1 MPVTQPAQAAS
12 RQRYSRV
19 IAVALLCLVLT
30 GLATW
35 IAQAEAEREAN
46 LAFNAFVQRLEASA
60 RLELTEHYER
70 IAGWRDALEL
80 IPASQHGRLGLL
92 FRNQSEGM
100 SLAGIRDVGI
110 IVRPGGSSSSPAVQA
125 FHFGQDRDSVGG
137 SKLDLRDA
145 ARFIQLAGNLVHDND
160 MVLLNAGDA
169 GLEPGGIPVLILPV
183 EDAGRPL
190 ANRDAPVAKWLVTTL
205 DFNFMLAHGP
215 AAPIPQ
221 GIAVSLLHREAGIE
235 LGCYPPAADHSDPP
249 PGSSLRRATR
259 RVNFGGIPLDLRVTA
274 SPGIALSDEED
285 WTWSVALGGVLA
297 TLAVAYLTHQLL
309 LRREQ
314 MADRARQLQ
323 RDVHESEQRF
333 RDIVESSRDWVWE
346 TDADGVYTYSSPSS
360 DLLFG
365 YPPEEI
371 VGTRGEFL
379 WQERVEQ
386 IPAPF
391 HASQVRM
398 LRHRAGNAITME
410 SRAIRVLG
418 ADGSLKGYRGF
429 DRDIS
434 ARLQLEGELHSLQG
448 RLLKLIQAEAAGQ
461 TLMGLAHE
469 INQPLAAI
477 AAYNQACLRMAESE
491 SGLRPDMLA
500 AIRATAD
507 NAVLAGDIIRKFR
520 DVLAATR
527 VQQNSLDIPRIIQEV
542 VDTLV
547 NRIRIEEIR
556 LLVSISTELPDAL
569 GDATLIKQAVINLIG
584 NAIDAMAGQPVRE
597 LRIVV
602 DVPVDGPQ
610 AGKVRITVQDSG
622 PGVRQELRERIFAPY
637 FTTRAGGLGMGLAI
651 SKSIVEAHGESIG
664 FSPRPEGGAS
674 FWFTLGNGDKRYA

>member
-1 MPVTQPAQAAS
+1 MV
-12 RQRYSRV
+12 V
-19 IAVALLCLVLT
+19 LCLVLT

-35 IAQAEAEREAN
+35 IAREEAEREAG
-46 LAFNAFVQRLEASA
+46 LAFNVFVQRLETSV

-70 IAGWRDALEL
+70 VAGWRDALEL
-80 IPASQHGRLGLL
+80 IPASQHGRIGLL

-110 IVRPGGSSSSPAVQA
+110 IVRPGASSNVPVQS
-125 FHFGQDRDSVGG
+125 FHFGPDRDPLAA
-137 SKLDLRDA
+137 SKLVLRDTG
-145 ARFIQLAGNLVHDND
+145 RFIQLAGKLVND
-160 MVLLNAGDA
+160 DDMLLLDAAEA
-169 GLEPGGIPVLILPV
+169 GLEPGKVPVLILPV
-183 EDAGRPL
+183 GEPGGLPARG
-190 ANRDAPVAKWLVTTL
+190 AAPVAKWLVATL

-215 AAPIPQ
+215 AAPIPK
-221 GIAVSLLHREAGIE
+221 GIAVSLLYREGGIE
-235 LGCYPPAADHSDPP
+235 LGCYPMTSEHAEPP
-249 PGSSLRRATR
+249 PGSPLRRATQP
-259 RVNFGGIPLDLRVTA
+259 VKFGAIPLDLRVTA
-274 SPGIALSDEED
+274 SPGVVLGDEED
-285 WTWSVALGGVLA
+285 WTWAVALGGLLGTFVFG
-297 TLAVAYLTHQLL
+297 YLTHHQL
-309 LRREQ
+309 LRREE

-323 RDVHESEQRF
+323 RDAHESEQRF

-346 TDADGVYTYSSPSS
+346 TDAQGVYTYSSPSS
-360 DLLFG
+360 ELLFG
-365 YPPEEI
+365 YPPAEI

-379 WQERVEQ
+379 WHEQ
-386 IPAPF
+386 VKQISAPF

-418 ADGSLKGYRGF
+418 ADGSLEGYRGF

-520 DVLAATR
+520 GVLAATR

-542 VDTLV
+542 VATV
-547 NRIRIEEIR
+547 ESRIRIEEIR
-556 LLVSISTELPDAL
+556 LSLSIDTRLPDAL

-602 DVPVDGPQ
+602 DAPSDGPQ
-610 AGKVRITVQDSG
+610 AGKVRIAVQDSG
-622 PGVRQELRERIFAPY
+622 PGVREELWDRIFEPY

-664 FSPRPEGGAS
+664 FNPRPEGGAS
-674 FWFTLGNGDKRYA
+674 FWFTLGNGDERHA